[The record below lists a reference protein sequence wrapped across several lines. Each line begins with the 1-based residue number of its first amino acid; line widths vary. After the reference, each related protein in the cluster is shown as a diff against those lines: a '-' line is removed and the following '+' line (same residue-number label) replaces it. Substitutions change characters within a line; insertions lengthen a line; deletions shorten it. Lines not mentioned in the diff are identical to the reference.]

1 MLTIYEINPEGYA
14 EKIFTG
20 STLEEFLDDVKSYFK
35 EWDCKDDEEL
45 LEIILGQAR
54 EAYKGD
60 YEYVYCNEAECFA
73 LCDDELRAEVESI
86 ILGECLDVFNM
97 DDAEELLKYYYG
109 EDNVSK
115 IEVVEFKYYTSDS
128 RCIGNIEEFKATLE
142 EMGAEIVYS
151 EKYQVCDFIGV
162 ANAEKMLVVNLK
174 LLAGNSEFYTYQQIS
189 EILNSKYNL
198 NELTK
203 EEYLEIANFLD
214 SEYCISSGI
223 GCDTYTKKQ
232 VIYIKDMEDY
242 CNKLYEYL
250 QYDSLE
256 EFEEDK
262 EDIDEYWKG
271 EGLYDFWEGN
281 DSTMDYYMKLE
292 DCVNLLLEIKLDKDN
307 VESI

>member
-109 EDNVSK
+109 EDNVYK
-115 IEVVEFKYYTSDS
+115 IEVAEFKHYTQDPRCVDS
-128 RCIGNIEEFKATLE
+128 IEDFKATLE
-142 EMGAEIVYS
+142 EMGAKIVYS
-151 EKYQVCDFIGV
+151 KKYQISDFIGIV
-162 ANAEKMLVVNLK
+162 NLERMLVVNFK

>member
-1 MLTIYEINPEGYA
+1 MLTVYEMNPEGYE
-14 EKIFTG
+14 EKVFKG
-20 STLEEFLDDVKSYFK
+20 NTLEEFIK
-35 EWDCKDDEEL
+35 EVTKYYEDDEVF
-45 LEIILGQAR
+45 LEERIEQAKRDYLGN
-54 EAYKGD
+54 
-60 YEYVYCNEAECFA
+60 YEYVYCYGADGFIVY
-73 LCDDELRAEVESI
+73 DDELIRVEIKNI
-86 ILGECLDVFNM
+86 IESDSLNEFHIHE
-97 DDAEELLKYYYG
+97 AEEILEYYYG

-203 EEYLEIANFLD
+203 DEYLEIANFLD

-232 VIYIKDMEDY
+232 VIYIKDREDY
-242 CNKLYEYL
+242 FNKLYEYL

-256 EFEEDK
+256 EFEQDK

-281 DSTMDYYMKLE
+281 DSMMDYYIKLE
-292 DCVNLLLEIKLDKDN
+292 DCVHLLLEIKLDKDN